1 MIYSSAFA
9 DFPSDAKSQVYV
21 RLREVLSGKDQ
32 SKPFAH
38 LTPDS
43 RKSINEILTGT
54 LPGWKK
60 KD

>member
-9 DFPSDAKSQVYV
+9 NLPDEAKSQVYV

-43 RKSINEILTGT
+43 RKSINEILTDT
-54 LPGWKK
+54 LLGWIK